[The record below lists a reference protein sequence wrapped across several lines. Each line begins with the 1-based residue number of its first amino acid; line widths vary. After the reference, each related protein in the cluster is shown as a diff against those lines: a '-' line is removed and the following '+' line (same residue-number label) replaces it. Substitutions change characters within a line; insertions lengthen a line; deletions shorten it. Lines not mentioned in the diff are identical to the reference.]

1 MRIITGIRDFDKIFS
16 IVGIIFS
23 SILIIYL
30 SISGHLLYLIVGI
43 LTLISCIIW
52 LLIRKN
58 ASLKRLNLPQ
68 SSSIYLALNTLFFI
82 FLTLSILS
90 IYLRPNLY
98 ERPLI
103 YFIFTSIMSGIVA
116 LEIVF
121 SPQKQKHIGL
131 ILFQIIII
139 GLITAW
145 SQQIIF
151 PNVVGVDP
159 WGHQLFTLNIIDTSH
174 IHEDFAYSK
183 LPVFHLIIASASL
196 MTDLNYKFSTMFSV
210 CMVQIICNTMFIFLL
225 GKFIFDNYK
234 VGVLG
239 ALLVITANLHIHM
252 AFWTI
257 PNSLAAVFIP
267 IIIYLL
273 FKMKREKSI
282 IATAL
287 SIFLMM
293 TLVLTHTITA
303 MGMAITLF
311 VLFAGFEIYNV
322 FYSKGSIS
330 VTLGTSIFF
339 STFMFAW
346 WTYASG
352 DITNL
357 ANLIKWG
364 FRADFGIPTAIL
376 SYYVRVPFIERL
388 LIYLGEF
395 SFFALSIIG
404 CFYMM
409 SKKGNRFSF
418 TICIAGVVIMAISF
432 FAPLTGHWIIQ
443 DRWRYVSQI
452 LLAIPVAIP
461 ILLLYNLRNKK
472 IASISYFI
480 GISLLVFLMI
490 SSSWANMDNHFLYPN
505 TGYRS
510 ALTQSEVQAVQTVF
524 RMWNGTMGV
533 DKYYNNVKSIGYN
546 TTDISNQLTD
556 KDFTSSLVLIRDEI
570 INKPFEISR
579 AVYKLDYNPKQT
591 LDDQEYSKI
600 YDCGSVSGFVNLY

>member
-1 MRIITGIRDFDKIFS
+1 MVHDLDIDRIFAII
-16 IVGIIFS
+16 GIIFS

-30 SISGHLLYLIVGI
+30 SISGRLLYLIVGI
-43 LTLISCIIW
+43 LTLISCVIW

-58 ASLKRLNLPQ
+58 TSLKRLNLPQ
-68 SSSIYLALNTLFFI
+68 SSSIYLALNSGFFI
-82 FLTLSILS
+82 FLALGILS

-103 YFIFTSIMSGIVA
+103 YFIFISIMSGIVA

-121 SPQKQKHIGL
+121 SSQKQKHIGL

-145 SQQIIF
+145 SQLIIF
-151 PNVVGVDP
+151 PQVVGVDP
-159 WGHQLFTLNIIDTSH
+159 WSHQLFTLNIIDTSH
-174 IHEDFAYSK
+174 IPEDFSYSK

-210 CMVQIICNTMFIFLL
+210 CMVQIICNAMFIFLL
-225 GKFIFDNYK
+225 GKFIFDNFK
-234 VGVLG
+234 VGLLG

-273 FKMKREKSI
+273 FKLKKNI
-282 IATAL
+282 PTKATAL

-293 TLVLTHTITA
+293 ALVLTHTITA
-303 MGMAITLF
+303 MGMAIILF
-311 VLFAGFEIYNV
+311 VLFAGFVIYNIL
-322 FYSKGSIS
+322 YSKDAGIIP
-330 VTLGTSIFF
+330 VTLGILIFF
-339 STFMFAW
+339 TTFMFAW

-352 DITNL
+352 NIIDL

-364 FRADFGIPTAIL
+364 FSADFGTPTKVL
-376 SYYVRVPFIERL
+376 SYSAAVPFIEHL
-388 LIYLGEF
+388 LSYLAEF
-395 SFFALSIIG
+395 VFFAVSIIG
-404 CFYMM
+404 CFYMI

-418 TICIAGVVIMAISF
+418 MMCIAGVVIMAISF

-443 DRWRYVSQI
+443 DRWRYISMI
-452 LLAIPVAIP
+452 LLGIPAAVAILLVYRARNKNIATASYFLFI
-461 ILLLYNLRNKK
+461 ILLT
-472 IASISYFI
+472 
-480 GISLLVFLMI
+480 FLMVT
-490 SSSWANMDNHFLYPN
+490 SPWANMDFLYPN

-510 ALTQSEVQAVQTVF
+510 ALTQSEFQAAQTVSV
-524 RMWNGTMGV
+524 MWNKTMGV
-533 DKYYNNVKSIGYN
+533 DKYYNKGSFMGYN
-546 TTDISNQLTD
+546 TKDISNQLND

-570 INKPFEISR
+570 INKPFEMFR
-579 AVYKLDYNPKQT
+579 AVYKLDYDPRQT
-591 LDDQEYSKI
+591 LDSQ
-600 YDCGSVSGFVNLY
+600 